1 MPISNTIINYLSTTY
16 SPSAIIVY
24 GSFADGSAGAASDFD
39 ALLIADSSQQHDSSV
54 IDGTVLDVFLY
65 PPETFQKPYDPETF
79 IQVHDGII
87 LLDQDGFATG
97 LKSRV
102 QEFIAQAPRK
112 TPEELQQEIDW
123 CKKMLVRTARGDAEG
138 YFRWHWLLCD
148 SLEIYFDIKQ
158 LYYFG
163 PKKSLRS
170 MTKSDPESY
179 RIYSRALK
187 DWNQASLSEWIACLE
202 NQLQKPL

>member
-1 MPISNTIINYLSTTY
+1 
-16 SPSAIIVY
+16 
-24 GSFADGSAGAASDFD
+24 
-39 ALLIADSSQQHDSSV
+39 
-54 IDGTVLDVFLY
+54 
-65 PPETFQKPYDPETF
+65 
-79 IQVHDGII
+79 
-87 LLDQDGFATG
+87 
-97 LKSRV
+97 
-102 QEFIAQAPRK
+102 
-112 TPEELQQEIDW
+112 
-123 CKKMLVRTARGDAEG
+123 MLVRTARGDAEG

-170 MTKSDPESY
+170 MAKSDPESY